1 MKKQEG
7 IYQLAIGLI
16 GVAFCLFLQEWAY
29 LPAILMGIITIV
41 MIRRVTP
48 AQHTESEQQR
58 FRKVNIISL
67 VCWIVFAL
75 LGFLLLRSK
84 PIGAEGQWFLL
95 SAYLFLVVHGVLVM
109 LPRKEMP

>member
-16 GVAFCLFLQEWAY
+16 GIVFCLVLQKWAFLP
-29 LPAILMGIITIV
+29 LILMGVISVV
-41 MIRRVTP
+41 MIRRDKPVEFTEA
-48 AQHTESEQQR
+48 AQLR
-58 FRKVNIISL
+58 FRKLNIISL
-67 VCWIVFAL
+67 ICWGVFAL

-95 SAYLFLVVHGVLVM
+95 SAYLFLVVHGLLVM
-109 LPRKEMP
+109 LPTKE

>member
-1 MKKQEG
+1 
-7 IYQLAIGLI
+7 
-16 GVAFCLFLQEWAY
+16 
-29 LPAILMGIITIV
+29 

-75 LGFLLLRSK
+75 LGFLLLRNN

-109 LPRKEMP
+109 LPAKD